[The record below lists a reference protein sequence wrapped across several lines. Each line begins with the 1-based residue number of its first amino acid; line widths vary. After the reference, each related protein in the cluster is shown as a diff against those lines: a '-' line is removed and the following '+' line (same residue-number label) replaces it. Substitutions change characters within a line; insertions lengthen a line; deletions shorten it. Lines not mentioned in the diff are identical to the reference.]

1 MYCPR
6 CGAASRE
13 PDRFCAAC
21 GLDLSGYGVPPGGE
35 PQAAQW
41 PAANQA
47 PRYRPLPAYEAY
59 EHIPSYLGWAIA
71 VLILCFPPT
80 GIPAVVYAAQVDN
93 KLARGDFAG
102 ARASSRNAKIWCWVS
117 LGIGIALWV
126 LTIIMIAAL
135 TTIQY
140 GRDLGG
146 GPIY

>member
-6 CGAASRE
+6 CAAASRQ

-21 GLDLSGYGVPPGGE
+21 GLDLSGYAVPPGGE
-35 PQAAQW
+35 LQAAQW
-41 PAANQA
+41 PAASQA
-47 PRYRPLPAYEAY
+47 PRYRPLPTYEAS
-59 EHIPSYLGWAIA
+59 ERIPSYLGWAIA
-71 VLILCFPPT
+71 VLILCFLPT
-80 GIPAVVYAAQVDN
+80 GIPAVVYAVQVDN

-126 LTIIMIAAL
+126 LTIILIAAL